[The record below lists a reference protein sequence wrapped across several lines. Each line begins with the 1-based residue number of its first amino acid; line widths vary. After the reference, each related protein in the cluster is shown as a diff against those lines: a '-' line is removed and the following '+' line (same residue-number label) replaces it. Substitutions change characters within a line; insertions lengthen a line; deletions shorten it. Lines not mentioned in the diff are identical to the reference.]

1 MANKSFS
8 LDRANGRHRY
18 PSQQISTTND
28 NTMKNNAPHQ
38 TLYRVQNFDQSQ
50 QQTLVDPYTNAS
62 SFDFPSE
69 HQSMDAN
76 AAAMPT
82 AMLNNNPKCCGA
94 HSGFDNSMTID
105 PALLDPSIFADDN
118 ALSPLICQDCGDEL
132 QAFGD
137 DQLDVTRGTCALFDF
152 RPENYPIIEADAIQ
166 LVGEE
171 DIGSELGFA
180 EVDDGEGDGGKL
192 KSGDATEIE
201 SVGDESES
209 ESDDEITFFS
219 DEVDAKACLADNDGD
234 VVWLGSDAY
243 DDDYAIFTPEVIK
256 AEAKDAYRLFKHLD
270 PTDKLPTKALRNIVI
285 DKSTY
290 DNSQQK
296 ELDRI
301 SEMLVT
307 TTQRQ
312 HAAARATLALS
323 SVIKLHRG
331 HGVGVRIGENG
342 VRKKRNRRNIVGD
355 YKPTAS
361 VRWAKIKRAIRV
373 NKFVARDV
381 LSGNPKLLE
390 ELVRN
395 PDLYLHMKFDNF
407 KNNNTKGTTL
417 KAATKK
423 KQTTK

>member
-1 MANKSFS
+1 MADKSFN
-8 LDRANGRHRY
+8 LDRADGRHRY

-28 NTMKNNAPHQ
+28 NTMNNNAPHQ

-50 QQTLVDPYTNAS
+50 QQTLVDPYTNAL

-69 HQSMDAN
+69 HQSMNAN

-82 AMLNNNPKCCGA
+82 AMLNNNPKRYGA

-118 ALSPLICQDCGDEL
+118 APSPLICQDCGDEL

-137 DQLDVTRGTCALFDF
+137 DQLDVTR
-152 RPENYPIIEADAIQ
+152 ADAIQ

-180 EVDDGEGDGGKL
+180 EADDGEGDGGKL

-209 ESDDEITFFS
+209 ESDDEIKFFS
-219 DEVDAKACLADNDGD
+219 DEEDAKACLADNDGD

-243 DDDYAIFTPEVIK
+243 DDDHAIITPEVIK

-290 DNSQQK
+290 ENSQQK

-301 SEMLVT
+301 SKMLVT

-323 SVIKLHRG
+323 SVVKLHRG

-395 PDLYLHMKFDNF
+395 PDLYLHMEFDNF

-417 KAATKK
+417 QAATKK
-423 KQTTK
+423 KQTTKKKKSTMSGANDATS